1 MQLKLI
7 VAVKLDADACFF
19 SILKVED
26 LGLLLLLVS
35 KRSLVL
41 FFR

>member
-1 MQLKLI
+1 MLI
-7 VAVKLDADACFF
+7 VTVGLDADFF
-19 SILKVED
+19 LKLKVED
-26 LGLLLLLVS
+26 LGLLLLLVW